1 MLVNQNV
8 FSGPNLIFM
17 LSGLDVN
24 LISLG
29 KLHKGNSV
37 WIVSSKSNTAIFMLL
52 EFISNVIY
60 IQGENICE
68 IINDL
73 WVTQ

>member
-37 WIVSSKSNTAIFMLL
+37 WIISSKNNTAIFMLL

-73 WVTQ
+73 